1 MTVPVIRT
9 ALVPASEILGLRRE
23 VLRPGLPREAAVFPE
38 DGDPAAFH
46 IASYE
51 GAYEGFREGDAPE
64 VLGCGTFFPEPFP
77 GPFPEPLSG
86 PRPDSAATAY
96 RFRGMASA
104 PAARGRGHGAAV
116 LRAGTAEAAARGA
129 ALLWCNGRTTA
140 RGFYERQGFR
150 ARGEEFV
157 VEGVGPHLVF
167 VREIRPR
174 TRPAGDAAARP

>member
-9 ALVPASEILGLRRE
+9 APVPVSEILDLRWE

-51 GAYEGFREGDAPE
+51 GDAPE

-77 GPFPEPLSG
+77 GPSSG
-86 PRPDSAATAY
+86 PPPDPAATAY

-116 LRAGTAEAAARGA
+116 LRA
-129 ALLWCNGRTTA
+129 
-140 RGFYERQGFR
+140 
-150 ARGEEFV
+150 
-157 VEGVGPHLVF
+157 
-167 VREIRPR
+167 
-174 TRPAGDAAARP
+174 

>member
-1 MTVPVIRT
+1 MTAPAIRT
-9 ALVPASEILGLRRE
+9 APVPVLEILGLRRE
-23 VLRPGLPREAAVFPE
+23 VLRPGLPRQAAVFPE

-46 IASYE
+46 IASY
-51 GAYEGFREGDAPE
+51 EGDAPE

-77 GPFPEPLSG
+77 GPLPEPLSG
-86 PRPDSAATAY
+86 PPADSAATAY

-129 ALLWCNGRTTA
+129 ALLWCNGRTPA

-150 ARGEEFV
+150 AHGEEFV
-157 VEGVGPHLVF
+157 IEGVGPHLVF
-167 VREIRPR
+167 FREVRPR
-174 TRPAGDAAARP
+174 TRRTGDVAGRP

>member
-1 MTVPVIRT
+1 MTAPVIRT

-51 GAYEGFREGDAPE
+51 GFHEGDAPE

-77 GPFPEPLSG
+77 GPFPEPRSG

-140 RGFYERQGFR
+140 RGFYEHQGFR
-150 ARGEEFV
+150 AHGEEFV

-174 TRPAGDAAARP
+174 TRRTGDAAARP

>member
-1 MTVPVIRT
+1 MTVPAIRT
-9 ALVPASEILGLRRE
+9 ALVPASEILGLRWE

-51 GAYEGFREGDAPE
+51 GDAPE

-77 GPFPEPLSG
+77 GPLRGASPG
-86 PRPDSAATAY
+86 PSADLAATAY

-129 ALLWCNGRTTA
+129 ALLWCNGRAPA

-150 ARGEEFV
+150 AHGEEFV
-157 VEGVGPHLVF
+157 IEGVGPHLVF

-174 TRPAGDAAARP
+174 TRRAGDAAGRP